1 MQKCN
6 CNQMTFT
13 GNARRLT
20 HILRLLLDVCLMVG
34 VVGKTFPK
42 GANVLQEFR
51 AFLN

>member
-1 MQKCN
+1 MSCTSIKQLLADTLK
-6 CNQMTFT
+6 MAIIF
-13 GNARRLT
+13 
-20 HILRLLLDVCLMVG
+20 LRLLLDVCLMVG